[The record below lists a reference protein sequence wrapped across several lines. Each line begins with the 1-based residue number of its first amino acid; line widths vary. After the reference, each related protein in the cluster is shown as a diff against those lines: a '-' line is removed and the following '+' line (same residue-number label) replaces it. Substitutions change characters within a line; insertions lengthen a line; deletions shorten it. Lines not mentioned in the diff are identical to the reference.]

1 MKRKKTAALLLSCI
15 MLLSAGMTACGNNNQ
30 PTEEQQAAAKAE
42 ETLTKEIHMNDY
54 RGGITRTLAIKDNI
68 LTLVDDMK
76 SNNAI
81 VRENNPESF
90 WTKDGYQDFVTN
102 FMSTGIIDDT
112 KWFNEEEAS
121 WESTYQQIC
130 SQKSRYT
137 SSSDGSYVLSSGVK
151 VLRNEKDDYSI
162 TGLKDIS
169 VKVINSKLSQ
179 NETYNG
185 TGNYRI
191 LYDCDKDWCKSY
203 LTVSVDSSITPF
215 TMEMLEYAR
224 IDDNTFAIQT
234 ETERILVKLEA
245 VASDTDIRERKIKEF
260 YYSRLVSDGVR
271 TTFVPF
277 TPLPVYDAGNSNLYS
292 DANAQTNKAME
303 KFPAINNRGDCT
315 TRYSKNNSLFLDD
328 YLIAVPQEETDTDC
342 MEKAKE
348 WVFEDKALQQA
359 LCYKDGSLVVTT
371 YNKLSEKYERFEYAV
386 SGTDEKNTKALE
398 DLVEIQN
405 LVGVVEIKAYTQEE
419 MADADMQNRRAE
431 LEDLGLTPEEIESI
445 LNEGKTE
452 TASAETEP
460 ETVSEETKP
469 EKADTVSEETKP
481 EKSDAE
487 NEAETSAETKAENPE
502 AEQETE
508 ETTVPET
515 VTEEAEAEGE

>member
-1 MKRKKTAALLLSCI
+1 MKKKKTIALLLSCI
-15 MLLSAGMTACGNNNQ
+15 MLLSAGMTACGSNNEVS
-30 PTEEQQAAAKAE
+30 EEEQAAAKAE
-42 ETLTKEIHMNDY
+42 ATLTKEIHMNDY
-54 RGGITRTLAIKDNI
+54 RGGITRTLALKDNI
-68 LTLVDDMK
+68 LVLVDTMK
-76 SNNAI
+76 SNNA
-81 VRENNPESF
+81 VLRENNPESF

-102 FMSTGIIDDT
+102 FMSTKIIDDT

-121 WESTYQQIC
+121 WEGTYKQIC
-130 SQKSRYT
+130 SQPSRFT
-137 SSSDGSYVLSSGVK
+137 ALSDGTYVLQQNV
-151 VLRNEKDDYSI
+151 VVARNEKDDYSI
-162 TGLKDIS
+162 TGVQS
-169 VKVINSKLSQ
+169 NKVELINTKLSKK
-179 NETYNG
+179 ETYKG

-203 LTVSVDSSITPF
+203 LTLTMENSNSITPF
-215 TMEMLEYAR
+215 TVEMLEYAR
-224 IDDNTFAIQT
+224 IDDNIFAIQT
-234 ETERILVKLEA
+234 ETERILVKLES

-277 TPLPVYDAGNSNLYS
+277 TPLPVYDSGNSNLYS
-292 DANAQTNKAME
+292 DANAKINEEMQKYTAVNNK
-303 KFPAINNRGDCT
+303 GDCT

-328 YLIAVPQEETDTDC
+328 YLIAVPQEESDTDC

-386 SGTDEKNTKALE
+386 SGTDEKITKALE

-419 MADADMQNRRAE
+419 LADADMQNRRAE
-431 LEDLGLTPEEIESI
+431 LEELGLTPEEIDSI

-452 TASAETEP
+452 ETTAETEP
-460 ETVSEETKP
+460 EAE
-469 EKADTVSEETKP
+469 TVSEETKP

-508 ETTVPET
+508 ETAVPET
-515 VTEEAEAEGE
+515 VTEEAEGE